1 MTQTAVIPQKSVHV
15 IPAQVNIQDEIKS
28 AYRQLRVAFTAVYLP
43 KRKNS

>member
-1 MTQTAVIPQKSVHV
+1 MTQTAAIPQKSVHV

-28 AYRQLRVAFTAVYLP
+28 AYRQLLVVLLPYLP